1 MRLSFVPTTEPQEIR
16 ERLGRL
22 LTPGSLLDDRLERRI
37 ARLKERFLSY
47 AASYP
52 LPLWAPGLEITPEM
66 RSMTEALFPLADPR
80 ALFEEVLRRGCR
92 FAPLLSGTYLESS
105 ASWLDLLQRLSP
117 QLTCADPA
125 PSLRRLAGGDT
136 ARTAF
141 LFALML
147 PQHFGGGFDRYP
159 RQLSW
164 ISMWMKRSRRADGI
178 RVLDAACG
186 SGEGTYQVAQLLLE
200 AGMGLGSAVHG
211 STLEPIELFA
221 GAHMYFPHASGRERE
236 YRNRAG
242 SLLAPGANA
251 PAMEFYLDRVDAPP
265 AREPYDLVLCNGLL
279 GGPLLHDPDELASA
293 FAGLSARVA
302 PGGLLLAADRFHA
315 GWRQRVPDADLI
327 ALMRAHGLT
336 PVEVPEG
343 IAGKKADPPLPPG
356 EGQG

>member
-1 MRLSFVPTTEPQEIR
+1 MRLSFVPTAEPHAIR

-37 ARLKERFLSY
+37 SRLGGRFVSY

-66 RSMTEALFPLADPR
+66 RGMTEALFPLAEPR
-80 ALFEEVLRRGCR
+80 TLFEKVLRRGCR

-117 QLTCADPA
+117 QLPCADPA
-125 PSLRRLAGGDT
+125 PSLRRLACDDA

-159 RQLSW
+159 HQLSW
-164 ISMWMKRSRRADGI
+164 ISVWMKEKGACRADSI

-200 AGMGLGSAVHG
+200 AGMGKGSSVHG

-221 GAHMYFPHASGRERE
+221 GAHMYFPHAPERGRE

-242 SLLAPGANA
+242 SLLGPGADA
-251 PAMEFYLDRVDAPP
+251 PALEFYLDRVDAPP
-265 AREPYDLVLCNGLL
+265 SREPYDLVLCNGLL
-279 GGPLLHDPDELASA
+279 GGPLLHEPEELASA
-293 FAGLSARVA
+293 FAGLSARLA

-315 GWRQRVPDADLI
+315 GWRQRVPEEDLI
-327 ALMRAHGLT
+327 ALMRIHGLT

-343 IAGKKADPPLPPG
+343 IAGKKGDP
-356 EGQG
+356 

>member
-1 MRLSFVPTTEPQEIR
+1 MRLSFTPTMDAMETAG
-16 ERLGRL
+16 RLGRL
-22 LTPGSLLDDRLERRI
+22 LVPGSLLDGRLERRI
-37 ARLKERFLSY
+37 DRLASRFASY
-47 AASYP
+47 AVSYP
-52 LPLWAPGLEITPEM
+52 LPLWAPGLALTPEM
-66 RSMTEALFPLADPR
+66 RSLTEALFPLATPR

-92 FAPLLSGTYLESS
+92 FAPMLSGTYLESS

-117 QLTCADPA
+117 QLACADPA
-125 PSLRRLAGGDT
+125 PSLRRLASDYA

-164 ISMWMKRSRRADGI
+164 ISVWMKERGACRADGI

-186 SGEGTYQVAQLLLE
+186 SGEGTYQMAQLLLQ
-200 AGMGLGSAVHG
+200 AGMGKGSAVHG

-221 GAHMYFPHASGRERE
+221 GAHMYFPHAPERERE

-242 SLLAPGANA
+242 ALLAPGANA
-251 PAMEFYLDRVDAPP
+251 PALEFYLDRVGAPP
-265 AREPYDLVLCNGLL
+265 QRAPYDLVLCNGLL
-279 GGPLLHDPDELASA
+279 AGPLLHAPDELASA
-293 FAGLSARVA
+293 FAGLTARLA

-315 GWRQRVPDADLI
+315 GWRQRVPEEDLI
-327 ALMRAHGLT
+327 TLMRAQGLT

-343 IAGKKADPPLPPG
+343 IAGKKG
-356 EGQG
+356 NH

>member
-1 MRLSFVPTTEPQEIR
+1 MRLSFVPTIEPDEIR

-22 LTPGSLLDDRLERRI
+22 LTPGSLLDERLEKRI
-37 ARLKERFLSY
+37 ARLENRFQGY

-66 RSMTEALFPLADPR
+66 RSLTEALFPLSEPR
-80 ALFEEVLRRGCR
+80 ALFEHVLRRGCR
-92 FAPLLSGTYLESS
+92 FAPMLSGTYMESS
-105 ASWLDLLQRLSP
+105 PSWPDFLHRLSP
-117 QLTCADPA
+117 QLPCADPA
-125 PSLRRLAGGDT
+125 PSLRRLACDGA
-136 ARTAF
+136 ARSAF

-164 ISMWMKRSRRADGI
+164 ISSWMREKGSRRADGI

-200 AGMGLGSAVHG
+200 AGMGMGSAVHG

-221 GAHMYFPHASGRERE
+221 GAHMFFPHAPERERE

-242 SLLAPGANA
+242 SLLAPCANA
-251 PAMEFYLDRVDAPP
+251 PAMEFYLDRVGAPP
-265 AREPYDLVLCNGLL
+265 SREPYDLVLCNGLL
-279 GGPLLHDPDELASA
+279 GGPLLHDPAELDSA

-315 GWRQRVPDADLI
+315 GWRQRVPEEDLI
-327 ALMRAHGLT
+327 ALMQAHGLT
-336 PVEVPEG
+336 PVDVPEG
-343 IAGKKADPPLPPG
+343 IAGKKG
-356 EGQG
+356 